1 MNDKLISKIKDSK
14 ITAYQISKRTG
25 IPYTT
30 ISELINEK
38 LDINKCAAEN
48 VLRLALFLDSR
59 VEDIMNPHPLI
70 SNSAGTYRHVKYKWK
85 SYGNDEVALHITEDK
100 QDKIIDVGRFNQPR
114 FYKAYKD
121 MTETIIDVYLEE
133 REVEAMLND

>member
-1 MNDKLISKIKDSK
+1 MNDKLISKIKDSEL
-14 ITAYQISKRTG
+14 TAYQISKRTG

-38 LDINKCAAEN
+38 LDVNKCAAET

-70 SNSAGTYRHVKYKWK
+70 SNSAGTYRNVKYKWK
-85 SYGNDEVALHITEDK
+85 AYGDDAVALHITEDE
-100 QDKIIDVGRFNQPR
+100 QDKIIDVGKFNQPR
-114 FYKAYKD
+114 FYKAFRD